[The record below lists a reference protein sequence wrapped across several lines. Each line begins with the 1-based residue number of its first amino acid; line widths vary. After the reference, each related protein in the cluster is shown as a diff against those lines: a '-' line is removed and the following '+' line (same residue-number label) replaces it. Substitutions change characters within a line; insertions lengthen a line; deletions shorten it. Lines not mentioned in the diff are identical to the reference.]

1 MDALASPAT
10 DRASGEAPFL
20 DYFRLLKPRVMSL
33 AVFTAVVALCV
44 APVPVHPVIG
54 LAAAICIA
62 AGAGAAG
69 ALNMWWDAD
78 IDRRMSRT
86 ASRPVPA
93 GRVPPETARD
103 LGIGL
108 ACMSTVLLS
117 LFTHPLA
124 GALLAVTIAYY
135 MVIYTMWL
143 KRRTVHSVVIGG
155 FAGALPPVVG
165 WAAATG
171 SISVEPLLMALVVVL
186 WTPPHSWALALLRHR
201 DYSNAAVPMLPATA
215 GPRTTRWQIAVYSV
229 LLFPAGIVLALSS
242 VGGWLSLAAAL
253 IGGVIMLYRSAALF
267 RRPSGSGAA
276 AGRLFGAS
284 IAYLFFLFTGLLLDW
299 LLRGVGVP
307 SAPWVT

>member
-1 MDALASPAT
+1 MVALSSPAAT
-10 DRASGEAPFL
+10 RAAGEAPLL
-20 DYFRLLKPRVMSL
+20 DYCRLLKPRVMSL
-33 AVFTAVVALCV
+33 AVFTAVVAMCV
-44 APVPVHPVIG
+44 APAPVHPVIG

-78 IDRRMSRT
+78 IDQRMART

-108 ACMSTVLLS
+108 ACMSTVLLA

-135 MVIYTMWL
+135 VVIYTMWL

-155 FAGALPPVVG
+155 VAGALPPVVG

-171 SISVEPLLMALVVVL
+171 SVSVEPLLMALVVML
-186 WTPPHSWALALLRHR
+186 WTPPHSWALALLRRR
-201 DYSNAAVPMLPATA
+201 DYVNAAVPMLPATA
-215 GPRTTRWQIAVYSV
+215 GPRSTRWQIAAYTV
-229 LLFPAGIVLALSS
+229 LLIPAGVALSLSS
-242 VGGWLSLAAAL
+242 VGGWASLAVAL

-267 RRPSGSGAA
+267 RGGSLPGG
-276 AGRLFGAS
+276 AGRLFGWS
-284 IAYLFFLFTGLLLDW
+284 IAYLFLLFSGLLLDW
-299 LLRGVGVP
+299 LLQGVALPP
-307 SAPWVT
+307 SPWAMT